1 MNQRELLDIINIVR
15 DKADNGKLVV
25 FVGAGVSMNVEG
37 MPSWHSLVKAM
48 ADAIH
53 YSKCDDCKH
62 RNDGCEE
69 NCRLREEY
77 SNDEF
82 LKIPQYV
89 YNQDP
94 NLYNQILEDQ
104 IKMKEAES

>member
-1 MNQRELLDIINIVR
+1 MDSQKLLESINLIRE
-15 DKADNGKLVV
+15 KAENNKLIV
-25 FVGAGVSMNVEG
+25 FVGAGVSRNVEG
-37 MPSWHSLVKAM
+37 MPSWYALVKAM
-48 ADAIH
+48 ADAIL

-62 RNDGCEE
+62 REDGCEE

-89 YNQDP
+89 YNKNP
-94 NLYNQILEDQ
+94 DQ
-104 IKMKEAES
+104 IGRAHV